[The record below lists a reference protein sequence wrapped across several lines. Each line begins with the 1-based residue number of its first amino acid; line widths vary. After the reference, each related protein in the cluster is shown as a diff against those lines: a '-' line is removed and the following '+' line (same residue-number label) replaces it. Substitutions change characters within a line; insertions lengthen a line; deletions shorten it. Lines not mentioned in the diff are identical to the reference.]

1 MNSSSLEPR
10 PEAVLEAQL
19 RTLLAEPLD
28 TQLAAQSARVRP
40 GRPATLPAAV
50 LWLGLLVGVLQG
62 ITTQRGIWR
71 LLSVHGLWSL
81 PPFPVVDQAFYNRL
95 QRLSPDTWAEC
106 FRWVTA
112 ALLPRL
118 QPRTAVRLASF
129 APRII
134 AFDHTSLDP
143 VQRKLPAWRSLR
155 PGHPDL
161 LPGALAC
168 AFDVRLQIWL
178 HVVYQ
183 EVVGQPWDDF
193 RTFLQTLEPGCL
205 LLTDLG
211 FFSFEEFDQLLADG
225 HHFVSRLRQRV
236 TCVVHHCFY
245 DLTRGSGKQQV
256 RVVDRLVYL
265 GVYRANRMGR
275 PVRLIEIQ
283 VGEQTYRY
291 VTDILEPERLPAWQ
305 VVALYARRW
314 DIESGFQLVKT
325 YLGLSGLWSGHRKVL
340 LHQVFATFLVA
351 QIVLGFRTELAQ
363 RAECD
368 VQEVSVRLLVEWLPR
383 LAQQGRDPLAEL
395 VRTGR
400 QGGYIR
406 PFRGKK
412 YEVPE
417 PGPDEIAPAPESP
430 PRKARYPKRTVYL
443 ARQKQLREEKRARGE
458 GASRPYGRQPK
469 EL

>member
-1 MNSSSLEPR
+1 MNSPALPPSPGS
-10 PEAVLEAQL
+10 VLETQL
-19 RTLLAEPLD
+19 RSLLEDPLVS
-28 TQLAAQSARVRP
+28 AAPAARPP

-81 PPFPVVDQAFYNRL
+81 PRIPVVDQAFYNRL
-95 QRLSPDTWAEC
+95 QRAPADTWAAF
-106 FRWVTA
+106 FRLVTT
-112 ALLPRL
+112 ALLERVRPH
-118 QPRTAVRLASF
+118 TALHLASF
-129 APRII
+129 APQII

-143 VQRKLPAWRSLR
+143 VQRKLPAWRALP

-168 AFDVRLQIWL
+168 AFDLRRQLWRQVA
-178 HVVYQ
+178 YQ

-193 RTFLQTLEPGCL
+193 RSFLQTLEPGCL
-205 LLTDLG
+205 LLADLG
-211 FFSFEEFDQLLADG
+211 FFSFEEFDRLIAAR

-236 TCVVHHCFY
+236 TYVVHHCFY
-245 DLTRGSGKQQV
+245 DLTRGQGKQQV

-265 GVYRANRMGR
+265 GIYRANRMGQ
-275 PVRLIEIQ
+275 PVRLIE
-283 VGEQTYRY
+283 VHFGEQIYRY
-291 VTDILEPERLPAWQ
+291 VTDILEPARLPAWE

-314 DIESGFQLVKT
+314 EIESGFQLVKT
-325 YLGLSGLWSGHRKVL
+325 YLGLSELWSGHRNVL

-351 QIVLGFRTELAQ
+351 QIILGFRSELAL

-368 VQEVSVRLLVEWLPR
+368 VQEVSVRLLVEWVPR
-383 LAQQGRDPLAEL
+383 LAQMGRDPLEEL

-412 YEVPE
+412 YVVPVPE
-417 PGPDEIAPAPESP
+417 PDEIQPPPPSP
-430 PRKARYPKRTVYL
+430 PRKARYPKRTLYL
-443 ARQKQLREEKRARGE
+443 ARQKRLRAEKRARGE
-458 GASRPYGRQPK
+458 SACRPYGRKLK